1 MAIFIFFKLMY
12 IHNVYQLQCEHFFIT
27 LSNLT
32 YISMIYNSLNRLF
45 QNPIM
50 PKLKITPPCVYAIG
64 FRRSTMLEYIY
75 NGHSIAYDPI
85 SRVRKRD

>member
-1 MAIFIFFKLMY
+1 MDDFRKDLNFIVLVCCF
-12 IHNVYQLQCEHFFIT
+12 EST

-32 YISMIYNSLNRLF
+32 YISIIYNSLNRLF

-75 NGHSIAYDPI
+75 NGHSIAYD
-85 SRVRKRD
+85 RKRD